1 MSKKNTFILLFF
13 PIFFS
18 LPLQAQTPDLEAL
31 EFLTELGEDGTS
43 GSNRDDDKTGGYKS
57 FVQNEYEGIVK
68 QLKELSLDEKK
79 EIYFSDLAEQRI
91 ELATQLCV
99 KDKRACFLINEYRD
113 FAESESNEP
122 KTFQT
127 LELFGIDIFS
137 GYRSDFNFYENM
149 PVGGDYKL
157 KIGDKINLLLFGGL
171 EQDSDLDVNRRGH
184 IVIDGV
190 GSVAIAGLSLV
201 DAKEKI
207 QREISDNYFGTEVII
222 SLKQIRAKQVFVVGN
237 VHVPGSFSLNAFG
250 TVLNGLISAGGIKNT
265 SSLRTI
271 KVLRDRKEIAQIDL
285 YSLLVDGDTGLVDLI
300 LDDGDSVVV
309 GGLKSSVSIIGE
321 VQRPAIYEIIDG
333 DNLRSVIN
341 YALGVNSFADLKNI
355 SISRILPSGKRAVLN
370 PNGNLDFVLQNGD
383 QITVNSQIGEKI
395 NYFSING
402 EIRNAGEYTFNEN
415 KTLGDFI
422 DIERDLLES
431 SYVGLAV
438 LKRLDPISKSY
449 QAFTFDLTNTNRLS
463 KIGLFSGDQIFVFS
477 KSDIAFIQSKTL
489 ANYISSMAADDN
501 EQTFDG
507 LDFYDPSELASEAL
521 EENPF
526 LNNTGDGIDIS
537 EDKYQCLASLESLNK
552 KPLLAF
558 LESKFETFE
567 PVNDLG
573 CSSLLKKNSE
583 LLPILIVNSI
593 PVVGNVRFPGIYPIG
608 KGVNGRNIFNLAG
621 GFLYETSVSEI
632 SFEVGTKYDGFKN
645 YSFNELL
652 NLSQVTFFNPRLE
665 FSNIYE
671 GHITLVGEFNNP
683 GIYSIDGST
692 TLMDVYDRAGGLTQN
707 AYPLGGIFT
716 RDSVKDQET
725 KAIERAKQEL
735 TEILSTAVTSG
746 YLKDNS
752 TDLVGLVGLMTNI
765 SNVESIGRLVTELN
779 PSVIS
784 RHPNQDTLLESG
796 DIIYMPSIKN
806 VVTVVGQ
813 VLNPVTIPFET
824 GAGFSKYIDMSG
836 GLKNDADDSRIY
848 AILPNGTSIK
858 FEKSFFGLGAKDL
871 LPGSTIIVP
880 RQARPLDS
888 LALVET
894 LSPILAN
901 LSVTAAS
908 IAAISNNN

>member
-1 MSKKNTFILLFF
+1 MFKKARYILFLLTLLSM
-13 PIFFS
+13 PA
-18 LPLQAQTPDLEAL
+18 LTQTPDAAAL
-31 EFLTELGEDGTS
+31 EFLTELGES
-43 GSNRDDDKTGGYKS
+43 GSTSSDRDDDKTGGYKS

-91 ELATQLCV
+91 ELATQLCI
-99 KDKRACFLINEYRD
+99 KDKRACFLIDEYRE
-113 FAESESNEP
+113 FAESDQNEI
-122 KTFQT
+122 KTFDN
-127 LELFGIDIFS
+127 LELFGVDIFS
-137 GYRSDFNFYENM
+137 GYRTDFNFYENM
-149 PVGGDYKL
+149 PVGGDYKI
-157 KIGDKINLLLFGGL
+157 KIGDKVRVLLFGGL
-171 EQDSDLDVNRRGH
+171 DQDAEIDVDRRGH
-184 IVIDGV
+184 IVVEEV
-190 GSVAIAGLSLV
+190 GSIPIAGLTLS
-201 DAKEKI
+201 DAK
-207 QREISDNYFGTEVII
+207 QRIEQEISDNYFGTEVIV
-222 SLKQIRAKQVFVVGN
+222 SLKQIRAKQVFVIGN
-237 VHVPGSFSLNAFG
+237 VHVPGSYTLNTFG

-265 SSLRTI
+265 SSLRSI
-271 KVLRDRKEIAQIDL
+271 KVIRNKNEIAEVDL
-285 YSLLVDGDTGLVDLI
+285 YNLLIDGDTGLVDLI
-300 LDDGDSVVV
+300 LQDGDSVVV
-309 GGLKSSVSIIGE
+309 GGLKDSVSILGE
-321 VQRPAIYEIIDG
+321 VQRPAKYEIKSD
-333 DNLRSVIN
+333 DNLGSVLN
-341 YALGVNSFADLKNI
+341 YALGINAFADIDNI
-355 SISRILPSGKRAVLN
+355 SIERVLSSGKTAILN
-370 PNGNLDFVLQNGD
+370 PGGDLNFSLKNGD
-383 QITVNSQIGEKI
+383 RITVNTVIGEKT

-402 EIRNAGEYTFNEN
+402 EIRNSGEYTFNEN
-415 KTLGDFI
+415 KVLGDFI
-422 DIERDLLES
+422 NLDRDLLDT

-449 QAFTFDLTNTNRLS
+449 NAFTFDLTNSNRLS
-463 KIGLFSGDQIFVFS
+463 KIRLFSGDQIFIFS
-477 KSDIAFIQSKTL
+477 KDDIAFIQSKTL
-489 ANYISSMAADDN
+489 AKYIKSMATEDN
-501 EQTFDG
+501 EQSFDG
-507 LDFYDPSELASEAL
+507 LDFYDSSEALASEDL
-521 EENPF
+521 SDNPF
-526 LNNTGDGIDIS
+526 LNKGDTIDIS
-537 EDKYQCLASLESLNK
+537 DEKYQCLASLEALNK

-567 PVNDLG
+567 PVNEAG
-573 CSSLLKKNSE
+573 CSNLLTMHSE

-608 KGVNGRNIFNLAG
+608 AGVNGRNIFNLAG
-621 GFLYETSVSEI
+621 GFLYETLTSDT
-632 SFEVGTKYDGFKN
+632 SFEVGTKYDGFKK
-645 YSFNELL
+645 YSFNDLL
-652 NLSQVTFFNPRLE
+652 KLSQITFFNPRLD
-665 FSNIYE
+665 FSSIYE

-746 YLKDNS
+746 YLKDSS
-752 TDLVGLVGLMTNI
+752 TDLVSLVALMSNI

-784 RHPNQDTLLESG
+784 RNPNQDTLLESG

-824 GAGFSKYIDMSG
+824 GAGFSKYIDLSG
-836 GLKNDADDSRIY
+836 GLKNDADESRIY

>member
-1 MSKKNTFILLFF
+1 MFKKAKFILFTLTLL
-13 PIFFS
+13 S
-18 LPLQAQTPDLEAL
+18 LPTFSQTPDAAAL
-31 EFLTELGEDGTS
+31 EFLTELGEGGSTS
-43 GSNRDDDKTGGYKS
+43 SDRDDDKTGGYKS

-91 ELATQLCV
+91 ELATQLCI
-99 KDKRACFLINEYRD
+99 KDKRACFLIDEYREY
-113 FAESESNEP
+113 AEAAENKI
-122 KTFQT
+122 KTFDN
-127 LELFGIDIFS
+127 LELFGVDIFS
-137 GYRSDFNFYENM
+137 GYRTDFNFYENM
-149 PVGGDYKL
+149 PVGGDYKI
-157 KIGDKINLLLFGGL
+157 KIGDKVRVLLFGGL
-171 EQDSDLDVNRRGH
+171 DQDAEIDVDRRGH
-184 IVIDGV
+184 IVIEEV
-190 GSVAIAGLSLV
+190 GSIPIAGLTLS
-201 DAKEKI
+201 DAKKRIE
-207 QREISDNYFGTEVII
+207 QEISDNYFGTEVIF
-222 SLKQIRAKQVFVVGN
+222 SLKQIRAKQVFVIGN
-237 VHVPGSFSLNAFG
+237 VHVPGSYTLNTFG

-265 SSLRTI
+265 SSLRSI
-271 KVLRDRKEIAQIDL
+271 KVIRNKNEIAEVDL
-285 YSLLVDGDTGLVDLI
+285 YNLLIDGDTGLVDLI
-300 LDDGDSVVV
+300 LQDGDSVVV
-309 GGLKSSVSIIGE
+309 GGLKDSVSILGE
-321 VQRPAIYEIIDG
+321 VQRPAKYEIKSI
-333 DNLRSVIN
+333 DNLGSVLN
-341 YALGVNSFADLKNI
+341 YALGINAFADINNISVERVLSSGKTEILNPDGDLNFSLKN
-355 SISRILPSGKRAVLN
+355 
-370 PNGNLDFVLQNGD
+370 GD
-383 QITVNSQIGEKI
+383 RITVNKVIGQKT

-415 KTLGDFI
+415 KVLGDFI
-422 DIERDLLES
+422 NIDRDLLDT
-431 SYVGLAV
+431 SYVGLSV

-449 QAFTFDLTNTNRLS
+449 NAFTFDLTNPNRLS
-463 KIGLFSGDQIFVFS
+463 KIGLFSGDQIFIFS
-477 KSDIAFIQSKTL
+477 KEDIAFIQSKTL
-489 ANYISSMAADDN
+489 ANYINSMAADDD
-501 EQTFDG
+501 EQSFDG
-507 LDFYDPSELASEAL
+507 LDFYDPSEIASEAL
-521 EENPF
+521 VENPF
-526 LNNTGDGIDIS
+526 LNKGETIDIS
-537 EDKYQCLASLESLNK
+537 EDKYQCLGSLEALNK

-558 LESKFETFE
+558 LESKFKTFE

-573 CSSLLKKNSE
+573 CSSLLTKNSE

-608 KGVNGRNIFNLAG
+608 NGVNGRNIFNLAG
-621 GFLYETSVSEI
+621 GFLYETLVSET

-652 NLSQVTFFNPRLE
+652 NLNQVTFFNPRLE

-692 TLMDVYDRAGGLTQN
+692 TLMDVYNRAGGLTQN

-746 YLKDNS
+746 YLKDSS
-752 TDLVGLVGLMTNI
+752 TDLVSLVALMTNI

-836 GLKNDADDSRIY
+836 GLKNDADESRIY

-858 FEKSFFGLGAKDL
+858 FEKSFFRLGAKDL

>member
-1 MSKKNTFILLFF
+1 MFKKASYIFISLSLL
-13 PIFFS
+13 I
-18 LPLQAQTPDLEAL
+18 LPAFTQTPDAAAL
-31 EFLTELGEDGTS
+31 EFLTELGEGGSTS
-43 GSNRDDDKTGGYKS
+43 SDREDDKTGGYKS

-91 ELATQLCV
+91 ELATQLCI
-99 KDKRACFLINEYRD
+99 KDKRACFLIDEYRE
-113 FAESESNEP
+113 FAEAEEDQE
-122 KTFQT
+122 KTFENI
-127 LELFGIDIFS
+127 ELFGVDIFS
-137 GYRSDFNFYENM
+137 GYRTDFNFYENM
-149 PVGGDYKL
+149 PVGGDYQI
-157 KIGDKINLLLFGGL
+157 KIGDKVRVLLFGGL
-171 EQDSDLDVNRRGH
+171 DQDAEIDVDRRGH
-184 IVIDGV
+184 IVVEEV
-190 GSVAIAGLSLV
+190 GSIPIAGLTLS
-201 DAKEKI
+201 DAK
-207 QREISDNYFGTEVII
+207 QRIEQEISDNYFGTEVIV
-222 SLKQIRAKQVFVVGN
+222 SLKQIRAKQVFVIGN
-237 VHVPGSFSLNAFG
+237 VQVPGSYTLNTFG

-265 SSLRTI
+265 SSLRSI
-271 KVLRDRKEIAQIDL
+271 KVIRNKAEIAQVDL
-285 YSLLVDGDTGLVDLI
+285 YNLLIDGDTGLVDLI
-300 LDDGDSVVV
+300 LQDGDSVVV
-309 GGLKSSVSIIGE
+309 GGLKDSVSIIGE
-321 VQRPAIYEIIDG
+321 VQRPAKYEIKSN
-333 DNLRSVIN
+333 DNLGSVLN
-341 YALGVNSFADLKNI
+341 YALGINAFADINNI
-355 SISRILPSGKRAVLN
+355 SVERVLSSGKTEILN
-370 PNGNLDFVLQNGD
+370 PNGDLNFALKNGD
-383 QITVNSQIGEKI
+383 KITVNTVLGQKT

-402 EIRNAGEYTFNEN
+402 EIRNAGEYTFNKN
-415 KTLGDFI
+415 KVLADFI
-422 DIERDLLES
+422 NLDRDLLDT

-449 QAFTFDLTNTNRLS
+449 NAFTFDLTNPNRLT
-463 KIGLFSGDQIFVFS
+463 KIGLFSGDQIFIFS
-477 KSDIAFIQSKTL
+477 KKDIAFIQSKTL
-489 ANYISSMAADDN
+489 SNYITSMATDDDK
-501 EQTFDG
+501 QLFDG
-507 LDFYDPSELASEAL
+507 LDFYDPTEVASEAL
-521 EENPF
+521 AENPF
-526 LNNTGDGIDIS
+526 LNASDTIDIS
-537 EDKYQCLASLESLNK
+537 EEKYQCLASLETLNK

-567 PVNDLG
+567 PVNDVG
-573 CSSLLKKNSE
+573 CSSLLNQNSE

-608 KGVNGRNIFNLAG
+608 RGVNGRNIFNLAG
-621 GFLYETSVSEI
+621 GFLYESLTSET
-632 SFEVGTKYDGFKN
+632 SFEVGTKLDGFNN
-645 YSFNELL
+645 YSFSELL
-652 NLSQVTFFNPRLE
+652 NLSQITFFNPRLE

-671 GHITLVGEFNNP
+671 GHITLVGEFKNP

-746 YLKDNS
+746 YLKDSS
-752 TDLVGLVGLMTNI
+752 TDLVSLVALMTNI

-784 RHPNQDTLLESG
+784 RSPNRDTLLESG

-836 GLKNDADDSRIY
+836 GLKNDADESRIY

-858 FEKSFFGLGAKDL
+858 FEKSFFGLGSKDL